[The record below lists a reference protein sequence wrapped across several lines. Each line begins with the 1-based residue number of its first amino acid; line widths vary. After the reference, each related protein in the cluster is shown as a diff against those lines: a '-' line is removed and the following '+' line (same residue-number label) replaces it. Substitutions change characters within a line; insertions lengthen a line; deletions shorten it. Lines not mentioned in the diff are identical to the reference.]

1 MIINYLKNDLV
12 TVPKRAKTGDLGY
25 DIVAT
30 SDPIIVGEKMP
41 ILDVENQI
49 DYYLSIDYIQYETS
63 LQIQPQKDIN
73 WRGIERKF
81 HTLAFPR
88 SSISTKNL
96 ILKNSIGLI
105 DSGYSGKILMR
116 YSYVWQ
122 PSDLVPLSGAA
133 PFCIKVNK
141 DKIYKKGDKIA
152 QLVPYKNIDADFIGV
167 DELDNTDRGEGGF
180 GSTGK

>member
-30 SDPIIVGEKMP
+30 SDPIIVGESYTMQSFYGV
-41 ILDVENQI
+41 DTNT
-49 DYYLSIDYIQYETS
+49 YYSSIDYIEYETS
-63 LQIQPQKDIN
+63 LFMSPQNDVSQ
-73 WRGIERKF
+73 RGNERKY
-81 HTLAFPR
+81 HILGFPR
-88 SSISTKNL
+88 SSISKYWLTLLNSVP
-96 ILKNSIGLI
+96 ILDQNFRGHVKLRF
-105 DSGYSGKILMR
+105 GYR
-116 YSYVWQ
+116 FQ
-122 PSDLVPLSGAA
+122 PKDLVIVNNA
-133 PFCIKVNK
+133 FFIKMTQ

-152 QLVPYKNIDADFIGV
+152 QLVPYKNIDANFIGV